1 MHLRIFTA
9 YTANGDIVVL
19 IVILTLPKIIICLTI
34 RPSSR
39 PFLTISLQFVGKIS
53 QISLRYSLTINIIIK
68 SDQNTGNDLHDLIY
82 INSYL
87 HRTQKF
93 VYDLL
98 LKSNLLQ

>member
-1 MHLRIFTA
+1 MALLLG
-9 YTANGDIVVL
+9 YGTANGDIVVL

-39 PFLTISLQFVGKIS
+39 PFLTVSLQSVGKIS

-87 HRTQKF
+87 HRTPK
-93 VYDLL
+93 VCL
-98 LKSNLLQ
+98 